1 MRPARESGVVRGSEN
16 HEKGEKQQRAAL
28 ELLQWYGDRVAE
40 PEGAAEKDR
49 LVTQDKSVAH
59 VATHGAVDDHAAK
72 AGHKKAK

>member
-40 PEGAAEKDR
+40 PEGAADLRPANIEF
-49 LVTQDKSVAH
+49 
-59 VATHGAVDDHAAK
+59 
-72 AGHKKAK
+72 